1 MKTILIPFRERRS
14 RRAPTA
20 RAFTLIELLVVIA
33 IIAILASML
42 LPALSRAKAKAKSV
56 QCVNHLKQLSLIWVM
71 YAGDNAERLAFNGD
85 ATRAPNWISGSFE
98 STPADNTNL
107 FLLTDPRFSQ
117 FGPYLQATDIY
128 RCPSDMTMV
137 QFGTRKYPVVRSYG
151 MNSHVGWEGPVYR
164 NNPVPG
170 YRVFKKST
178 DINGPG
184 PADLFVFMEI
194 NSESICRPF
203 FGMIMTSSAFY
214 HIPAN
219 YHGRNSTVSFA
230 DGHVESHRWLDAR
243 TYSPARNTDWHGH
256 NIASPGNRDV
266 GWLQEHATRRN

>member
-1 MKTILIPFRERRS
+1 
-14 RRAPTA
+14 
-20 RAFTLIELLVVIA
+20 
-33 IIAILASML
+33 
-42 LPALSRAKAKAKSV
+42 
-56 QCVNHLKQLSLIWVM
+56 
-71 YAGDNAERLAFNGD
+71 
-85 ATRAPNWISGSFE
+85 
-98 STPADNTNL
+98 
-107 FLLTDPRFSQ
+107 
-117 FGPYLQATDIY
+117 
-128 RCPSDMTMV
+128 
-137 QFGTRKYPVVRSYG
+137 

-164 NNPVPG
+164 NNPAPG

-178 DINGPG
+178 DVTGPG

-194 NSESICRPF
+194 HSESICRPF

-256 NIASPGNRDV
+256 NTASPGNRDV